1 MALAEQ
7 LHASP
12 IGRRPDQLRRDFPR
26 GTDRAGRIPNGDTPA
41 DLPVQRST
49 NFDLMVN
56 LKAAEV
62 LDITVLS
69 SILTCP
75 RR

>member
-1 MALAEQ
+1 MRAPLAGGLISCGVIFPGALTA
-7 LHASP
+7 
-12 IGRRPDQLRRDFPR
+12 
-26 GTDRAGRIPNGDTPA
+26 AGRIPNGDTPA